1 VIHNLKCCWYFV
13 TSRVPCLYLED
24 GLKRVEIVD
33 TGEDAAAVAE
43 GEEVEVQ
50 GGPRLGGG
58 NGGFLKTID

>member
-1 VIHNLKCCWYFV
+1 
-13 TSRVPCLYLED
+13 
-24 GLKRVEIVD
+24 LKRVEIVD